1 MISAN
6 NLSDLLK
13 GLSIPDL
20 FESFEPF
27 NTFNKEYSQQHLDR
41 DECDI
46 SKESLNERIQKELE
60 KMNKQKQDNDFSENY
75 SRNIKKEINENIKNI
90 EPKKIKIEPK
100 PIKIFKKSNNNL
112 DKIKQKI
119 NESETNL
126 NNFKQ
131 SLDNEIQNENLIKRE
146 SIKCEIDRCK
156 NYHNELMKKIDVL
169 KSEDNEL
176 NKRIKELENE
186 YSLIKIDIL
195 EEIKQKYIK
204 KYSSH
209 NLMYF
214 EDFEELYNEL
224 KKNKDLNIEII
235 EAQASLSNLR
245 HPQDDEALT
254 RASTISDGKTDENEL
269 NSKNKYSILVEG
281 GGIDDDTIL
290 QIRIMKRMFNKIV
303 KGL

>member
-1 MISAN
+1 MISTN

-20 FESFEPF
+20 FENFEPF
-27 NTFNKEYSQQHLDR
+27 NTFNRTYQHPQQHLDR

-46 SKESLNERIQKELE
+46 PKEPLNERIQKELE
-60 KMNKQKQDNDFSENY
+60 RMNKKDDVE
-75 SRNIKKEINENIKNI
+75 KEINENIKNI
-90 EPKKIKIEPK
+90 NPIVTKIEAKPKKIKT
-100 PIKIFKKSNNNL
+100 SND
-112 DKIKQKI
+112 DKINRFKQNKQ
-119 NESETNL
+119 
-126 NNFKQ
+126 NFKYPE
-131 SLDNEIQNENLIKRE
+131 DEYETQNENLIKRE

-156 NYHNELMKKIDVL
+156 KYHDELMKKIDML

-235 EAQASLSNLR
+235 ESQALR
-245 HPQDDEALT
+245 HSQDDEALT
-254 RASTISDGKTDENEL
+254 LSDGKTDENEF
-269 NSKNKYSILVEG
+269 NSENKYSILVEG
-281 GGIDDDTIL
+281 GGIDDDTLL
-290 QIRIMKRMFNKIV
+290 QIRIMKRMFNKII
-303 KGL
+303 KNL

>member
-27 NTFNKEYSQQHLDR
+27 NTLNRAYSQQHLDR

-60 KMNKQKQDNDFSENY
+60 RMNKQDNDFSEN
-75 SRNIKKEINENIKNI
+75 SSKNIKKEINENIKNI

-112 DKIKQKI
+112 NNIKQ
-119 NESETNL
+119 NFDEPQTNL
-126 NNFKQ
+126 NNFRQ
-131 SLDNEIQNENLIKRE
+131 SSDNEIQNENLIKRE

-156 NYHNELMKKIDVL
+156 NYHNELMKKIDML

-186 YSLIKIDIL
+186 YSSIKIDIL

-204 KYSSH
+204 KYSSY

-235 EAQASLSNLR
+235 EAQALR

-254 RASTISDGKTDENEL
+254 LSDGKTDENES
-269 NSKNKYSILVEG
+269 NSESKYSILVEG
-281 GGIDDDTIL
+281 GGIDDDTLL

-303 KGL
+303 KSL